1 MIPRSIEIGPLS
13 FHLYGLIIAFA
24 IFCGWY
30 LAKNRAKIYKIPQKI
45 FDDPILLI
53 PLVLSIVGARLYHV
67 LDLWSYYGRNL
78 VKIVEIQNG
87 GLGIWGGI
95 LGMLLGFLIVAK
107 VKKLDFLKSLDLA
120 APSIILGQSIG
131 RFGNF
136 INQEGFGPPT
146 NLPWG
151 VFIDPQN
158 RPTQHLLNTRFHPT
172 FFYEAAL
179 NFLFFLILLFL
190 SLPRQPKAGPPLAEK
205 RESSI
210 GFSIKS
216 RMTLK
221 RPGQVFALY
230 LVFYSVVRFITEFWR
245 IDTATIGQLKIAHLI
260 SICIFIL
267 GIWLFFL
274 KKRAKSTTRLTNVP

>member
-1 MIPRSIEIGPLS
+1 MPRGVEIGP
-13 FHLYGLIIAFA
+13 FTFKFYGLIIAFA
-24 IFCGWY
+24 IFSAWY
-30 LAKNRAKIYKIPQKI
+30 LAKKRAKIYRIPQEI

-53 PLVLSIVGARLYHV
+53 PLALSVIGARIYHV

-78 VKIVEIQNG
+78 TKIVEIQNG

-120 APSIILGQSIG
+120 APSVILGQAIG

-158 RPTQHLLNTRFHPT
+158 RPTQYLLYTRFHPT
-172 FFYEAAL
+172 FFYEALL
-179 NFLFFLILLFL
+179 NLIFFILLL
-190 SLPRQPKAGPPLAEK
+190 YIAGK
-205 RESSI
+205 VK
-210 GFSIKS
+210 IK
-216 RMTLK
+216 
-221 RPGQVFALY
+221 GQIFALY
-230 LVFYSVVRFITEFWR
+230 LVFYSIARFITEFWR
-245 IDTATIGQLKIAHLI
+245 IDTATVGQLKVAHLI
-260 SICIFIL
+260 SICVFIL

-274 KKRAKSTTRLTNVP
+274 KKHAKSTTRLTNNP